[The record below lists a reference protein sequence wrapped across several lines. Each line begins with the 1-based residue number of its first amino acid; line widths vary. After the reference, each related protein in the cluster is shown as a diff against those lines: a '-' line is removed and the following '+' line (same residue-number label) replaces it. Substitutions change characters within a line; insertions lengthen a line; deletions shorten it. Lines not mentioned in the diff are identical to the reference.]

1 MTAPAVYRW
10 TYAVSS
16 WGWVGDETRVVVLGW
31 DVAEPSVF
39 AICATDPVTGSPVE
53 WWLER
58 RQAAAG
64 VDGVTGEWM
73 WQCTR
78 DGVPH
83 VAVRPLIGAEVLV
96 REDALGRFL
105 AGTEYWASLDCAGFQ
120 FEVTE
125 ILGGGS

>member
-1 MTAPAVYRW
+1 MTAPTVYRW
-10 TYAVSS
+10 TYAVSG
-16 WGWVGDETRVVVLGW
+16 WGWVGDEARTVLLGW

-39 AICATDPVTGSPVE
+39 AICVTDPETGVGLE
-53 WWLER
+53 WWLGRE
-58 RQAAAG
+58 QGVAV
-64 VDGVTGEWM
+64 VDGATADWM

-78 DGVPH
+78 DGEPH
-83 VAVRPLIGAEVLV
+83 VAFRPLIGAEVLV

-105 AGTEYWASLDCAGFQ
+105 AGTEHWASLDCAGFQ